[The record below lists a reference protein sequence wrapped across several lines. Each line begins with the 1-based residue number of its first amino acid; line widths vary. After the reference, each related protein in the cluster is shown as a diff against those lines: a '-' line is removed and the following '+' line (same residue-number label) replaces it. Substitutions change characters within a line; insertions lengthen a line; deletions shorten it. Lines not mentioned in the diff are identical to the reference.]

1 MTSVY
6 FKSLYSP
13 SKEVKDVAHEGLRA
27 VLGHQNRLPKDL
39 LQTGLRPI
47 LMNLADPK
55 KLSVAGLEGL
65 ARLLELL
72 THYFKVEIGH
82 KLLDHFRIIADPQ
95 MLRAS
100 SRLPLSDNEGIT
112 KLNRLV
118 NIFHLLPSAANIFLE
133 KLINAVVSAEDY
145 LQSATSSPFSE
156 PLGKFLDRYP
166 SESVDY
172 LLRNMHIPR
181 LLRTFRNVFAFG
193 MSPALHKELAARV
206 WDIVMASFNDLNS
219 TTVLPGLVLLN
230 DLAQMTPGWC
240 KSNSRVIDV
249 LLDVWRSEPNQLS
262 EASHASMECARRH
275 DLMISIFKV
284 ALSEDSRIDILF
296 DIVSVYSR
304 HIAMDLTSIT
314 DFLYHHVALS
324 SSALFRRNILLRF
337 LTWFDDTSQPWSS
350 KTYFL
355 RYIITPMILMHASQ
369 SENGV
374 LLDNKIMELFHNNI
388 WKGLL
393 DGNFSEVDDML
404 KIELLHLTT
413 IMVHKCPNLLMD
425 AKKDIIRCAWA
436 FITTDDVVIK
446 QTAYLLAARFFEAFD
461 SPPKFILT
469 AWTGLL
475 RPPHS
480 EGRTLI
486 RQALDILSPVL
497 QQRMPSEQGPPL
509 WAKTTRRLL
518 AEEGHGLSQI
528 IIIYQLICRQPD
540 LFYTCRALFV
550 PHMVNSLSKLG
561 LHGSATHETRLLS
574 LDILSVMFHWEQ
586 RASKSEADQKSWM
599 TPLGFRETMLSYLV
613 RLATGAQDP
622 QTRNTVVPRALNL
635 LREVL
640 GASGWDDVSIKLD
653 FFRKALDQV

>member
-1 MTSVY
+1 M
-6 FKSLYSP
+6 
-13 SKEVKDVAHEGLRA
+13 KDVAHEGLRA

-82 KLLDHFRIIADPQ
+82 KLLDHFKIIADPQ

-100 SRLPLSDNEGIT
+100 SRLPLADNEGIT

-133 KLINAVVSAEDY
+133 NLINAVVSAEEY
-145 LQSATSSPFSE
+145 LQSATKSPFSV

-172 LLRNMHIPR
+172 LLRYLHNPR
-181 LLRTFRNVFAFG
+181 MVRTFRNVIVFG
-193 MSPALHKELAARV
+193 LSPALHKELAARV
-206 WDIVMASFNDLNS
+206 WEIVMISFNDLNS
-219 TTVLPGLVLLN
+219 VTVLPGLILLN
-230 DLAQMTPGWC
+230 DLAQLTPGWC

-249 LLDVWRSEPNQLS
+249 LLDVWRSEPSQIS
-262 EASHASMECARRH
+262 ETSHVSMECARRH
-275 DLMISIFKV
+275 DLMINVFKI
-284 ALSEDSRIDILF
+284 ALLEEPRIDILF
-296 DIVSVYSR
+296 DIVSVYTR
-304 HIAMDLTSIT
+304 HIAMDLTNLT
-314 DFLYHHVALS
+314 DFLYHHVALND
-324 SSALFRRNILLRF
+324 SAPFRRNVLLRF
-337 LTWFDDTSQPWSS
+337 ITWFEDPVQTWSS

-355 RYIITPMILMHASQ
+355 RFIITPMILVHGSR
-369 SENGV
+369 SENGSI
-374 LLDNKIMELFHNNI
+374 LDSKILELFHNNI
-388 WKGLL
+388 WKRLV
-393 DGNFSEVDDML
+393 DGNFSEADDMF
-404 KIELLHLTT
+404 KIEVLHFTT
-413 IMVHKCPNLLMD
+413 IMVHKCPSLLMD

-436 FITTDDVVIK
+436 FITSDDVIVK

-480 EGRTLI
+480 EGKTLI

-497 QQRMPSEQGPPL
+497 QQRMPNEQGHPL
-509 WAKTTRRLL
+509 WAKITRRLL

-528 IIIYQLICRQPD
+528 AIIYQLINRQPD
-540 LFYTCRALFV
+540 LFYGCRALFI
-550 PHMVNSLSKLG
+550 PHMVNSLSTLG

-574 LDILSVMFHWEQ
+574 LDMLSVVFHWEQ
-586 RASKSEADQKSWM
+586 KALKSEADQKSWM

-613 RLATGAQDP
+613 RLATGAQDV
-622 QTRNTVVPRALNL
+622 QTRSTVVPRALSL
-635 LREVL
+635 LREAL
-640 GASGWDDVSIKLD
+640 GASGWNDVSIKLD
-653 FFRKALDQV
+653 YFRKALDQVQLVFLS